1 MIFPSALTTRVVIAR
16 NGASPEYFQAGDSL
30 LKPGMV
36 CMEDDADEVKACV
49 TTGKPFG
56 IVGCDA
62 SHDLNTVYAEGER
75 IPIWKLGCGATLLVR
90 CGDITPAQTITK
102 GAAMDTADQTTWVGC
117 GKVRDAL
124 EPLTTAGVNASGDL
138 RNISEFFY
146 IGESQATGSIT
157 TEVTRYVPIL
167 LR

>member
-1 MIFPSALTTRVVIAR
+1 MIFPSALTTRVIIAKM
-16 NGASPEYFQAGDSL
+16 GASPEYFQAGDSL

-36 CMEDDADEVKACV
+36 CMEDDADEVKACI

-62 SHDLNTVYAEGER
+62 DHDLNTVYAAGER
-75 IPIWKLGCGATLLVR
+75 VPVWKLGCGAIIMVR

-102 GAAMDTADQTTWVGC
+102 GAQMDTADATTWVGC

-124 EPLTTAGVNASGDL
+124 VAVTTTVGGNGAL
-138 RNISEFFY
+138 RNISEFFV
-146 IGESQATGSIT
+146 IGEAQATGSIT

>member
-1 MIFPSALTTRVVIAR
+1 MIFPSTLYRLVIAR
-16 NGASPEYFQAGDSL
+16 NGASAEYFQAGDSL

-36 CMEDDADEVKACV
+36 CMEDDADEVIACT

-56 IVGCDA
+56 IIGCDA
-62 SHDLNTVYAEGER
+62 DHDLATVYAAGER
-75 IPIWKLGCGATLLVR
+75 IPVWKLGCGAIVYIR

-102 GAAMDTADQTTWVGC
+102 GAVMDTADQTTWVGC

-124 EPLTTAGVNASGDL
+124 VAVTTTVGANGAL
-138 RNISEFFY
+138 RNISEFFVL
-146 IGESQATGSIT
+146 GESQATGSIT
-157 TEVTRYVPIL
+157 TAVTRYVPVL